1 MTIPS
6 DIKNITIISV
16 SYRSGT
22 HLRRLFK
29 NLYDKA
35 ENKQKLK
42 FLVVDNTNGADQEL
56 DTLLPK
62 ELNISIVKNDGSLNQ
77 RSISH
82 ASGLDVGLKQSSTE
96 YSLII
101 DPDVHVFKSNWD
113 SLCLSYLDGS
123 MHLVIGAPYPDWKLG
138 KVHDYP
144 SVVFMF
150 FRTQEIRGLNKS
162 FQPFPAPL
170 KRIKNSLFRKVT
182 RLGIIASKSRLNK
195 SQFLRMITSYLE
207 KLLGITSPDTGND
220 IIEALRNKKY
230 ESINFEAC
238 LVHQLGPFNTNSYH
252 DNMAREFE
260 LYYQG
265 NDPFMTHMYGSGVFH
280 WKTANG
286 SDAQYWLELIEYIE
300 GGIL

>member
-1 MTIPS
+1 MTIRS

-16 SYRSGT
+16 SYNSGI

-42 FLVVDNTNGADQEL
+42 FLVIDNTNGADQEL
-56 DTLLPK
+56 NTLLPRY
-62 ELNISIVKNDGSLNQ
+62 LNISIAKNDGSYSQ

-82 ASGLDVGLKQSSTE
+82 ASGLDVGLKQSRTE

-123 MHLVIGAPYPDWKLG
+123 KNLVIGAPYPDWKLG

-150 FRTQEIRGLNKS
+150 FRTQEIRRLNKS

-170 KRIKNSLFRKVT
+170 KRMKNSLFRKVT
-182 RLGIIASKSRLNK
+182 RLGFIASKSRLNK
-195 SQFLRMITSYLE
+195 SQFLRIITTYLE
-207 KLLGITSPDTGND
+207 KILGITSPDTGND
-220 IIEALRNKKY
+220 IIEAIRNKEY

-238 LVHQLGPFNTNSYH
+238 LVHQLGSFNTNSYH

-265 NDPFMTHMYGSGVFH
+265 DDPFMTHMYGSGVFH
-280 WKTANG
+280 WKTAKG
-286 SDAQYWLELIEYIE
+286 SDVQYWQELIENIE
-300 GGIL
+300 RGA

>member
-1 MTIPS
+1 M
-6 DIKNITIISV
+6 
-16 SYRSGT
+16 
-22 HLRRLFK
+22 
-29 NLYDKA
+29 
-35 ENKQKLK
+35 
-42 FLVVDNTNGADQEL
+42 
-56 DTLLPK
+56 
-62 ELNISIVKNDGSLNQ
+62 NISIVENDGSLNQ

-182 RLGIIASKSRLNK
+182 RLGFIASKSRLDK
-195 SQFLRMITSYLE
+195 SQFLRVITSYLE
-207 KLLGITSPDTGND
+207 KLIGISSPDTGND
-220 IIEALRNKKY
+220 IIEAIRNEKY
-230 ESINFEAC
+230 DSINFEAC
-238 LVHQLGPFNTNSYH
+238 LVLS
-252 DNMAREFE
+252 
-260 LYYQG
+260 
-265 NDPFMTHMYGSGVFH
+265 
-280 WKTANG
+280 
-286 SDAQYWLELIEYIE
+286 LIHI
-300 GGIL
+300 

>member
-1 MTIPS
+1 MTIRS

-62 ELNISIVKNDGSLNQ
+62 ELNISIVENDGSLNQ

-82 ASGLDVGLKQSSTE
+82 ASGLDVGLEQSSTE

-286 SDAQYWLELIEYIE
+286 SDAQYWQELIEYIE

>member
-1 MTIPS
+1 MTIRS

-16 SYRSGT
+16 SYKSGI

-42 FLVVDNTNGADQEL
+42 FLVIDNTNGADQEL
-56 DTLLPK
+56 NTLLPK
-62 ELNISIVKNDGSLNQ
+62 DLNISIVKNDGSSSQ

-82 ASGLDVGLKQSSTE
+82 ASGLDVGLKQSRTE

-101 DPDVHVFKSNWD
+101 DPDVHVFKSYWD

-123 MHLVIGAPYPDWKLG
+123 KNLVIGAPYPDWKLG

-150 FRTQEIRGLNKS
+150 FRTQELIGLNKS

-170 KRIKNSLFRKVT
+170 KRLKNSLFRKVT
-182 RLGIIASKSRLNK
+182 RLGFIASKSRLNK
-195 SQFLRMITSYLE
+195 SQFLRIITTYLE
-207 KLLGITSPDTGND
+207 KLFGITSPDTGND
-220 IIEALRNKKY
+220 IIEAIRNKEY

-238 LVHQLGPFNTNSYH
+238 LVHQLGSFNTNSYH

-265 NDPFMTHMYGSGVFH
+265 DDPFMTHMYGSGVFH
-280 WKTANG
+280 WKTVRG
-286 SDAQYWLELIEYIE
+286 SDAQYWQELIENIE
-300 GGIL
+300 RGA

>member
-1 MTIPS
+1 MTIRS

-286 SDAQYWLELIEYIE
+286 SDAQYWQELIEYIE
-300 GGIL
+300 GGIS

>member
-1 MTIPS
+1 MTIRS

-16 SYRSGT
+16 SYKSGI

-42 FLVVDNTNGADQEL
+42 FLVIDNTNGADQEL
-56 DTLLPK
+56 NTLLPK
-62 ELNISIVKNDGSLNQ
+62 YLNISIVKNDGCSSQ

-82 ASGLDVGLKQSSTE
+82 ASGLDVGLKQSGTE

-101 DPDVHVFKSNWD
+101 DPDVHVFKDNWD

-123 MHLVIGAPYPDWKLG
+123 KNLVIGAPYPDWKLG

-150 FRTQEIRGLNKS
+150 FRTQELIGLNKS

-170 KRIKNSLFRKVT
+170 KRLKNSLFRKVT
-182 RLGIIASKSRLNK
+182 RLGFIANKSRLNN
-195 SQFLRMITSYLE
+195 SQFLRIITTYLE
-207 KLLGITSPDTGND
+207 KLFGITSPDTGND
-220 IIEALRNKKY
+220 IIEAIRNKEY

-238 LVHQLGPFNTNSYH
+238 LVHQLGSFDTNSYH
-252 DNMAREFE
+252 SDMAREFE
-260 LYYQG
+260 LYYHG
-265 NDPFMTHMYGSGVFH
+265 DNPFMTHMYGSGVFH
-280 WKTANG
+280 WKTSKG
-286 SDAQYWLELIEYIE
+286 SDAQYWQELIENIE
-300 GGIL
+300 RGA

>member
-1 MTIPS
+1 MTIRS

-82 ASGLDVGLKQSSTE
+82 ASGLDVGLEQSSTE

-123 MHLVIGAPYPDWKLG
+123 MNLVIGAPYPDWKLG

-182 RLGIIASKSRLNK
+182 RLGIIASKSRLNN

-286 SDAQYWLELIEYIE
+286 SDAQYWQELIEHIE
-300 GGIL
+300 GGVS

>member
-1 MTIPS
+1 MTIRS

-16 SYRSGT
+16 SYRSGI

-62 ELNISIVKNDGSLNQ
+62 ELNISIAKNDGSFNQ

-82 ASGLDVGLKQSSTE
+82 ASGLDAGLKQSSTE

-113 SLCLSYLDGS
+113 SLCLSYLVGS
-123 MHLVIGAPYPDWKLG
+123 KNLVIGAPYPDWKLG

-182 RLGIIASKSRLNK
+182 RLGFIASKSRLDK
-195 SQFLRMITSYLE
+195 SQFLRVITSYLE
-207 KLLGITSPDTGND
+207 KLLGISSPDTGND
-220 IIEALRNKKY
+220 IIEAIRNEKY
-230 ESINFEAC
+230 DSINFEAC
-238 LVHQLGPFNTNSYH
+238 LVHQLGSFNTNSYH

-265 NDPFMTHMYGSGVFH
+265 DDLFMTHMYGSGVFH
-280 WKTANG
+280 WKTANS
-286 SDAQYWLELIEYIE
+286 SDAEYWKELIEYIE
-300 GGIL
+300 GGV

>member
-1 MTIPS
+1 MTIRS

-16 SYRSGT
+16 SYKSGI

-42 FLVVDNTNGADQEL
+42 FLVIDNTNGADQEL
-56 DTLLPK
+56 NTLLPK
-62 ELNISIVKNDGSLNQ
+62 YLNISIVKNDGSSSQ

-82 ASGLDVGLKQSSTE
+82 ASGLDVGLKQSGTE

-101 DPDVHVFKSNWD
+101 DPDVHVFKDNWD

-123 MHLVIGAPYPDWKLG
+123 KNLVIGAPYPDWKLG

-150 FRTQEIRGLNKS
+150 FRTQELIGLNKS

-170 KRIKNSLFRKVT
+170 KRLKNSLFRKVT
-182 RLGIIASKSRLNK
+182 RLGFIASKSRLNN
-195 SQFLRMITSYLE
+195 SQFLRIITTYLE
-207 KLLGITSPDTGND
+207 KLFGITSPDTGND
-220 IIEALRNKKY
+220 IIEAIRNKEY

-238 LVHQLGPFNTNSYH
+238 LVHQLGSFNTNSYH

-265 NDPFMTHMYGSGVFH
+265 DDPFMTHMYGSGVFH
-280 WKTANG
+280 WKTARG
-286 SDAQYWLELIEYIE
+286 SDAQYWQELIENIE
-300 GGIL
+300 RGA

>member
-1 MTIPS
+1 MIISS

-16 SYRSGT
+16 SYKSGI

-42 FLVVDNTNGADQEL
+42 FLVIDNTNGADQEL
-56 DTLLPK
+56 NTLLPRY
-62 ELNISIVKNDGSLNQ
+62 LNISIVKNDGSYSQ

-82 ASGLDVGLKQSSTE
+82 ASGLDVGLKQSRTE

-123 MHLVIGAPYPDWKLG
+123 KNLVIGAPYPDWKLG

-150 FRTQEIRGLNKS
+150 FRTQEIRRLNKS

-170 KRIKNSLFRKVT
+170 KRMKNSLFRKVT
-182 RLGIIASKSRLNK
+182 RLGFIASKSRLNK
-195 SQFLRMITSYLE
+195 SQFLRIITTYLE
-207 KLLGITSPDTGND
+207 KILGITSPDTGND
-220 IIEALRNKKY
+220 IIEAIRNKEY

-238 LVHQLGPFNTNSYH
+238 LVHQLGSFNTNSYH
-252 DNMAREFE
+252 YNMAREFE

-265 NDPFMTHMYGSGVFH
+265 EDPFMTHMYGSGVFH
-280 WKTANG
+280 WKTAKG
-286 SDAQYWLELIEYIE
+286 SDVQYWQELIENIE
-300 GGIL
+300 RGA